1 MRVCPLFA
9 LAMIVAAT
17 PLAAQPRGLRYYDD
31 LAETKVWDNL
41 QEDIVP
47 LATSDRYSQIRICA
61 FRKHVRLFGGSL
73 RFADGSEQALPQ
85 DIVIPASGCL
95 RRLMLAG
102 GQRPIESV
110 RHAVLG
116 RNFRADEGRR
126 ESLRPLAPQ
135 PRRRLFQYSSAAS
148 GSSGLAK

>member
-1 MRVCPLFA
+1 MRVYLL
-9 LAMIVAAT
+9 LAMAASFAAT
-17 PLAAQPRGLRYYDD
+17 PLAAQPRGLGPYDD

-47 LATSDRYSQIRICA
+47 LQTGDRYSQVRICA

-85 DIVIPASGCL
+85 DVVIPASGCL

-102 GQRPIESV
+102 GRRPIESV
-110 RHAVLG
+110 RLLYWAEIFG
-116 RNFRADEGRR
+116 PMKADVKVYAR
-126 ESLRPLAPQ
+126 
-135 PRRRLFQYSSAAS
+135 
-148 GSSGLAK
+148 